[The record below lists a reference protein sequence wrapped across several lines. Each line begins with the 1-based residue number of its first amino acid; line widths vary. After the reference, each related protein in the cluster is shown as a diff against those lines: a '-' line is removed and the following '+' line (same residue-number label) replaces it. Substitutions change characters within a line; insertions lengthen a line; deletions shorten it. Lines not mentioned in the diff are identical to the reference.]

1 MTRYSVLEEF
11 KRLSLIV
18 LTALLSALFYMGAIT
33 LFKTTTINPI
43 LPTCV
48 STVFL
53 LLTILNVF
61 IRLISDL
68 KALLK
73 PISTLKNFDMPK
85 ITLPK
90 TTLRKTHFSLFK
102 SDNLT
107 LRYCV
112 NRC

>member
-18 LTALLSALFYMGAIT
+18 LIALLSALFYMGVVT
-33 LFKTTTINPI
+33 VFKTTSINPL

-53 LLTILNVF
+53 LLTITNVF
-61 IRLISDL
+61 IRLLKDL
-68 KALLK
+68 KALLQPFSK
-73 PISTLKNFDMPK
+73 LKHFDIPK

-90 TTLRKTHFSLFK
+90 TTLKKTHFSLFK